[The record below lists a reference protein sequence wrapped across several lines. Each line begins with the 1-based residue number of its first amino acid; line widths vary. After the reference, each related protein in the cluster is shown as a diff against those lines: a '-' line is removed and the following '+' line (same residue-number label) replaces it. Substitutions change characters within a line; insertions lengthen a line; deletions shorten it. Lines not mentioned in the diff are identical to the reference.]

1 MSAACSI
8 HLSFLDG
15 IDDDGRGVGGFVRSL
30 RGRFLPIIVLG
41 RHQHEFASAMTGN
54 LDGLML
60 RLTLKF
66 AEFSLKFQRR
76 GPSHDRFPAFDIRI
90 YV

>member
-1 MSAACSI
+1 MTTGKASAV
-8 HLSFLDG
+8 L
-15 IDDDGRGVGGFVRSL
+15 
-30 RGRFLPIIVLG
+30 VLG
-41 RHQHEFASAMTGN
+41 RHQHEFASAMTGD
-54 LDGLML
+54 LDGLTL